1 MTNNE
6 FNVSLFVLFIYS
18 LPFPVLSYFFSLLHR
33 ARKLQK
39 ARGVIL
45 VTSTPQIR
53 SLVTKFSKMAVFSS
67 SDPSKLFGVS
77 LVF

>member
-18 LPFPVLSYFFSLLHR
+18 LPCPALFFLIFFSIASR
-33 ARKLQK
+33 AQT
-39 ARGVIL
+39 GVIL

-67 SDPSKLFGVS
+67 SDPLKLFGISS
-77 LVF
+77 LF